1 MAGHEGDD
9 GGDGVALDGVVG
21 VHHLAAAEP
30 GELGRRTPGAGGAV
44 EVLVERR
51 VDYSFHFVFKST
63 WTEECG

>member
-9 GGDGVALDGVVG
+9 GGDGVALDRVVG

-44 EVLVERR
+44 EVLVEKRLFFPFC
-51 VDYSFHFVFKST
+51 V
-63 WTEECG
+63 

>member
-9 GGDGVALDGVVG
+9 GGDGVALDRVVG

-51 VDYSFHFVFKST
+51 LFFPF
-63 WTEECG
+63 CL